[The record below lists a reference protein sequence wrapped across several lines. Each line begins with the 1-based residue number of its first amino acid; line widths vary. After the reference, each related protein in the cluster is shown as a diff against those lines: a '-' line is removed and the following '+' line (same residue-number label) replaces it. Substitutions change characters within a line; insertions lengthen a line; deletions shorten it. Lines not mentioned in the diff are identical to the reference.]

1 MSGTLKYNIEYHP
14 KKVQIEK
21 DIIAGVSDRQI
32 AEKYNTP
39 TVGVS
44 KEAVRRYR
52 KDKMPMILRHAELDE
67 ADGVINRIN
76 EYLDTV
82 EQFYN
87 SIRRVLDDPERPGE
101 VCYYPRAEEV
111 KVKWYNKDTEKY
123 EVDTLQHLIDGLDI
137 TYIKGVYVTGKDPRE
152 YLLRTAETL
161 NKMLETMS
169 RVRGYITESGNT
181 TVNIASGSVE
191 DLANIARTAL
201 APFPGALEAFAKAID
216 ADADRQEAE
225 AQKAMSEAEE
235 K

>member
-1 MSGTLKYNIEYHP
+1 MGDRYNIEYHP
-14 KKVQIEK
+14 KKAQIEK
-21 DIIAGVSDRQI
+21 DIIAGVPDRQI

-39 TVGVS
+39 TVSVS
-44 KEAVRRYR
+44 RQAVYRYR

-67 ADGVINRIN
+67 VDGVINRIN

-137 TYIKGVYVTGKDPRE
+137 PFIKGVYVTGKDPRE

-181 TVNIASGSVE
+181 TVNIASASGSVE
-191 DLANIARTAL
+191 DLANVIRKAA
-201 APFPGALEAFAKAID
+201 APWPGASEAIANALL
-216 ADADRQEAE
+216 ADADRQDAE
-225 AQKAMSEAEE
+225 AQKALSEE